1 MNTSPVVMLA
11 GGIGALLIY
20 SSIRGYNPVD
30 VLKSGLGGDPPESMG
45 GKDKKAVP
53 PRPPPDSSGGG
64 GGGGGGGSFASNVMS
79 NGNRAYV

>member
-20 SSIRGYNPVD
+20 SSIRGYNPID
-30 VLKSGLGGDPPESMG
+30 VLKSGLGGKPPQSAIG
-45 GKDKKAVP
+45 NKKAVP

-64 GGGGGGGSFASNVMS
+64 GGGGGGGSFSSNVAS
-79 NGNRAYV
+79 NGNRTYV